1 MSRILTTRVPT
12 KKPVFKF
19 YRCEHDNFTQE
30 EIRGVV
36 KNIRADRSN
45 VTETGLSGL
54 HPYLIDSWS
63 ACQQNA
69 PHIVNDIDNNMMD
82 DRPDSQFMVVAAT
95 NIRFYCFLVDL
106 PVGHFNYRVPQN
118 ILKRTYIEDVYP
130 PKQDNLC
137 LFRCIVKGMRPL
149 ESLADREKR
158 VKLMWRI
165 FKASQIQP
173 VSSDSIIKNHRQ
185 VYLEDDLDYLYQ
197 DILDYKDLMRELPPD
212 HKWGGEQIQSALN
225 TMTGVTLKELDQ
237 VESFFNLHIDVFT
250 LTDNNEKQ
258 TKKRNQETV
267 ATSVRL
273 SDKPTEHTVSLL
285 IVEEEEEMPHYMLI
299 NDTKQLFKKLVCPH
313 CSAILKERRT
323 LKNHIEKCKEGR
335 VRHVYPGGFHKQPL
349 TIRDKLESVGVRL
362 PEHLAYYASFICFD
376 FESLM
381 KNLQGVNTDKTE
393 FISQHCPVSYALCD
407 SLGETLSRCHEDP
420 KQLMLWFVRDL
431 LTLRKKLVHNLTED
445 FRPVFD
451 DLNELLAESY
461 SEVQHLKENDP
472 CQGIDKEQEP
482 VEHRLA
488 ALNIKWAQ
496 EWYQNLVQIKKDVTK
511 YIKMV
516 PVLGYNSAHY
526 DINLIKQHL
535 ITLLMEDNR
544 GDRQPAFI
552 TENNMVEDHYPQ
564 DDNFEVCEGLQYP
577 EYEAEP
583 RDFGEINVIKQ
594 GGSYSQLV
602 VGQKFKFLDV
612 YKFQSPNTSLDQFMK
627 TYKAPVSKGVF
638 PYEYLTSETLHS
650 RDLPTI
656 EDFYSQLK
664 GKNLL
669 GDTKYERHRNYLEKV
684 IKVWHEQKCETLKD
698 FLLYY
703 NHLDVQPFA
712 LAVIQW
718 LKNFHLY
725 NEDGRANTKE
735 GVDVLKT
742 SIGIPGVAR
751 QLMYN
756 SASAQPGF
764 KGFMLFDEQ
773 NRDWDDRFRNNI
785 VGGPSVIYSFHHKAG
800 QTRLRDPVK
809 GKLCRSVLGL
819 DATALYASRIRKP
832 LPHGPAIR
840 YDPCDPPEGSTVDPG
855 ERWFQRKM
863 ACQMDSRVSMKFLV
877 EQGNPNYGPYP
888 DLKHL
893 YNQGRETKFGPFAVD
908 GVSYEQRTILEYN
921 GCWYHGCP
929 DCWAKKARTMPEQD
943 REQEFRYRRTQ
954 ARAKW
959 LEEKTGC
966 RVKQV
971 WGCDPEAMRYVW
983 GAHKLGSPFT
993 SQGRKLNEKV
1003 DQTKLLNG
1011 VCRGTFTGALE
1022 VDIQV
1027 PETHYKYFEE
1037 FSPLFITAEI
1047 KVEDLSPE
1055 QRDSLPDKVKSKV
1068 QLVPGMRAE
1077 KVLIDATLLKWYM
1090 EHSLVVS
1097 KVHCAVEFEYSPI
1110 FRDFIDTRTQKRR
1123 EASLAGNVSEA
1134 ALHKLIGN
1142 SAYGCTL
1149 LNKEKYVKIAYA
1161 DVKRLVTHHHKKGS
1175 FLRSRL
1181 LTPQLAEVD
1190 HEYAKVRHDIP
1201 IQLGYSI
1208 LQGGKQ
1214 RMLEFYYDCLDYYA
1228 DRDDWQLVEVD
1239 TDSQYLALS
1248 EPIDKAKMDANDLG
1262 YHPLMSIVRP
1272 EKMPEFKAMLYNRC
1286 HDDWEPRDSVHFF
1299 PRQCCRRHNKL
1310 DQKRPGLFKTEVWG
1324 TEITCACSKT
1334 YSVITC
1340 DPDPTHPSGF
1350 KEKISSKGVQGRALQ
1365 KILNECNTSFGQ
1377 LILEAQQGRPT
1388 RVTNV
1393 GFRTSDKQGIR
1404 TYRQQK
1410 NAINTRYMKLR
1421 KYGNNTAPILSVL
1434 TPYRSSQTTA
1444 RLPIRKT
1451 TEPVTGR
1458 KRRGAQPG
1466 SDSPSHKR
1474 SRRYN
1479 SSQSSD
1485 SDQEVRRE
1493 LGLNTNKL
1501 ITNSSES
1508 EGEDILFLDD
1518 GYQVG

>member
-1 MSRILTTRVPT
+1 MGVSRILTTRVPT
-12 KKPVFKF
+12 KTPVFKF

-30 EIRGVV
+30 EIQGVI
-36 KNIRADRSN
+36 KTIRADRSN

-69 PHIVNDIDNNMMD
+69 PMIVNDIDNNMMD

-106 PVGHFNYRVPQN
+106 PVGDRRYSVTY
-118 ILKRTYIEDVYP
+118 KRPYIEDVGP
-130 PKQDNLC
+130 MKHQANDNLC
-137 LFRCIVKGMRPL
+137 LFRCILKKLRPL
-149 ESLADREKR
+149 ENEEDRKLR
-158 VKLMWRI
+158 VNLMWRI
-165 FKASQIQP
+165 FRASHFSE
-173 VSSDSIIKNHRQ
+173 VKSDSIIKDHRQ
-185 VYLEDDLDYLYQ
+185 VIMDDDLDYVSTE
-197 DILDYKDLMRELPPD
+197 IVDYNDLLNQQLPTDNQWAAANIQEAIHDMRGVMLEELNKIENLFD
-212 HKWGGEQIQSALN
+212 
-225 TMTGVTLKELDQ
+225 
-237 VESFFNLHIDVFT
+237 LHIDVFALRDGT
-250 LTDNNEKQ
+250 PDDKMKGTQK
-258 TKKRNQETV
+258 TV
-267 ATSVRL
+267 ATVIRL
-273 SDKPTEHTVSLL
+273 SDRQTDRSVSLL
-285 IVEEEEEMPHYMLI
+285 LDTNENGAGHYYLVT
-299 NDTKQLFKKLVCPH
+299 DTKKLLQKLVCEH
-313 CSAILKERRT
+313 CGSIQ
-323 LKNHIEKCKEGR
+323 KNITQYKTHIAKCKEGR

-349 TIRDKLESVGVRL
+349 AIRDKLESVGVML
-362 PEHLAYYASFICFD
+362 PEHLAYYDQFICFD
-376 FESLM
+376 FESM
-381 KNLQGVNTDKTE
+381 FKNLEGVRTEKTE

-420 KQLMLWFVRDL
+420 KQLMVLFVRDL
-431 LTLRKKLVHNLTED
+431 LTLRKKLVQNLTDD

-461 SEVQHLKENDP
+461 REVQHVKENDP
-472 CQGIDKEQEP
+472 CQGIDKEQDP
-482 VEHRLA
+482 VEYRLA
-488 ALNIKWAQ
+488 TLNIKWAK
-496 EWYQNLVQIKKDVTK
+496 EWYQNLVQIKEDETK
-511 YIKMV
+511 YIKTV

-535 ITLLMEDNR
+535 ITLLMQDKRE
-544 GDRQPAFI
+544 DRQPPPFI
-552 TENNMVEDHYPQ
+552 TEANMVEDHYPQ
-564 DDNFEVCEGLQYP
+564 DDGFEVCEGLQYP

-594 GGSYSQLV
+594 GGSYTQLV
-602 VGQKFKFLDV
+602 VGHKFKFLDV
-612 YKFQSPNTSLDQFMK
+612 YKFQSPHTSLDQFMK

-669 GDTKYERHRNYLEKV
+669 GDSKFERHRNYIEKV
-684 IKVWHEQKCETLKD
+684 IKVWHDQKCETLKD
-698 FLLYY
+698 YLLYY
-703 NHLDVQPFA
+703 NRLDVQPFA

-742 SIGIPGVAR
+742 SIGIPGMAR

-764 KGFMLFDEQ
+764 KGFTLFDEQ

-840 YDPCDPPEGSTVDPG
+840 YDPCDPPEGSEDPG
-855 ERWFQRKM
+855 PWFQRKM

-877 EQGNPNYGPYP
+877 EQGNPDYSPYP

-908 GVSYEQRTILEYN
+908 GVSYDQRTILEYN

-929 DCWAKKARTMPEQD
+929 DCWAKKARTTPEQD

-954 ARAKW
+954 ARATW

-993 SQGRKLNEKV
+993 SQGRKLNDKV

-1011 VCRGTFTGALE
+1011 VCRGKFTGALE
-1022 VDIQV
+1022 VDIHV

-1055 QRDSLPDKVKSKV
+1055 QRDSLPDNLKSKV

-1077 KVLIDATLLKWYM
+1077 RVLIDATLLKWYM
-1090 EHSLVVS
+1090 EHGLVVS

-1110 FRDFIDTRTQKRR
+1110 FRDFIDTRTEKRR
-1123 EASLAGNVSEA
+1123 EATLAGNHSEA

-1161 DVKRLVTHHHKKGS
+1161 DVKHLVTRHHKKGS

-1190 HEYAKVRHDIP
+1190 HEYAKVKHDIP

-1214 RMLEFYYDCLDYYA
+1214 RMLEFYYDCLDYYV
-1228 DRDDWQLVEVD
+1228 DRDDFQLVEVD

-1262 YHPLMSIVRP
+1262 YHPLMSVVKP
-1272 EKMPEFKAMLYNRC
+1272 EKMAEFKAMLYNRC
-1286 HDDWEPRDSVHFF
+1286 HDNWEPRDSIHFF
-1299 PRQCCRRHNKL
+1299 PGNAA
-1310 DQKRPGLFKTEVWG
+1310 TG
-1324 TEITCACSKT
+1324 T
-1334 YSVITC
+1334 
-1340 DPDPTHPSGF
+1340 
-1350 KEKISSKGVQGRALQ
+1350 
-1365 KILNECNTSFGQ
+1365 TS
-1377 LILEAQQGRPT
+1377 
-1388 RVTNV
+1388 
-1393 GFRTSDKQGIR
+1393 
-1404 TYRQQK
+1404 
-1410 NAINTRYMKLR
+1410 
-1421 KYGNNTAPILSVL
+1421 
-1434 TPYRSSQTTA
+1434 
-1444 RLPIRKT
+1444 
-1451 TEPVTGR
+1451 
-1458 KRRGAQPG
+1458 
-1466 SDSPSHKR
+1466 
-1474 SRRYN
+1474 
-1479 SSQSSD
+1479 
-1485 SDQEVRRE
+1485 
-1493 LGLNTNKL
+1493 
-1501 ITNSSES
+1501 
-1508 EGEDILFLDD
+1508 
-1518 GYQVG
+1518 

>member
-1 MSRILTTRVPT
+1 MGVSRILTTRVPT

-30 EIRGVV
+30 EIQGVI

-54 HPYLIDSWS
+54 HPYMIDSWS

-106 PVGHFNYRVPQN
+106 PVGHYNYHLPKNVVHR
-118 ILKRTYIEDVYP
+118 KYIEDIYP
-130 PKQDNLC
+130 PSQDNLC
-137 LFRCIVKGMRPL
+137 LFRCIVKGMRPQ
-149 ESLADREKR
+149 ECLADREKR

-165 FKASQIQP
+165 FKASQIKP
-173 VSSDSIIKNHRQ
+173 VSSDSIIKYHRQ

-197 DILDYKDLMRELPPD
+197 DILDYKDLMRELPAD
-212 HKWGGEQIQSALN
+212 HKWGAEQIQSALN

-237 VESFFNLHIDVFT
+237 VESLFNLHVDVFT
-250 LTDNNEKQ
+250 LKDNDNKNLKQ
-258 TKKRNQETV
+258 KTV

-273 SDKPTEHTVSLL
+273 SDKPSDYTVSLL
-285 IVEEEEEMPHYMLI
+285 IVEENEQMPHYMLVT
-299 NDTKQLFKKLVCPH
+299 DTKELFKKLVCPH
-313 CSAILKERRT
+313 CSEILT
-323 LKNHIEKCKEGR
+323 QPTNLKRHIAKCQEGR

-349 TIRDKLESVGVRL
+349 AIIDKLESVGVRL
-362 PEHLAYYASFICFD
+362 PEHLAYYDQFITYD
-376 FESLM
+376 FESMFKHLE
-381 KNLQGVNTDKTE
+381 GANTEKTE

-407 SLGETLSRCHEDP
+407 SLGETLSLCHEDP
-420 KQLMLWFVRDL
+420 KQLMIWFVKDL

-461 SEVQHLKENDP
+461 SEVQDLKENDP
-472 CQGIDKEQEP
+472 CQGIDKEQAP

-526 DINLIKQHL
+526 DIILIKQHL

-577 EYEAEP
+577 EYEAET

-650 RDLPTI
+650 RDLPTT

-669 GDTKYERHRNYLEKV
+669 GDTKYERHRNYIEKV
-684 IKVWHEQKCETLKD
+684 IKVWHDQKCETLKD

-703 NHLDVQPFA
+703 NRLDVQPFA
-712 LAVIQW
+712 LAMIQW

-725 NEDGRANTKE
+725 QPDGRVNRKE

-764 KGFMLFDEQ
+764 KGFTLFDEQ
-773 NRDWDDRFRNNI
+773 NRDRDDRFRNNI

-809 GKLCRSVLGL
+809 GKLCRSVLGI

-840 YDPCDPPEGSTVDPG
+840 YDPCDPPEGSTDSDPG

-877 EQGNPNYGPYP
+877 EQGNPNYGAYP

-929 DCWAKKARTMPEQD
+929 DCWAKKARTTPEQD

-971 WGCDPEAMRYVW
+971 WGCDPKAMRYVW
-983 GAHKLGSPFT
+983 G
-993 SQGRKLNEKV
+993 
-1003 DQTKLLNG
+1003 
-1011 VCRGTFTGALE
+1011 GT
-1022 VDIQV
+1022 
-1027 PETHYKYFEE
+1027 
-1037 FSPLFITAEI
+1037 
-1047 KVEDLSPE
+1047 
-1055 QRDSLPDKVKSKV
+1055 
-1068 QLVPGMRAE
+1068 
-1077 KVLIDATLLKWYM
+1077 
-1090 EHSLVVS
+1090 
-1097 KVHCAVEFEYSPI
+1097 
-1110 FRDFIDTRTQKRR
+1110 
-1123 EASLAGNVSEA
+1123 
-1134 ALHKLIGN
+1134 
-1142 SAYGCTL
+1142 
-1149 LNKEKYVKIAYA
+1149 
-1161 DVKRLVTHHHKKGS
+1161 
-1175 FLRSRL
+1175 
-1181 LTPQLAEVD
+1181 
-1190 HEYAKVRHDIP
+1190 
-1201 IQLGYSI
+1201 
-1208 LQGGKQ
+1208 
-1214 RMLEFYYDCLDYYA
+1214 
-1228 DRDDWQLVEVD
+1228 
-1239 TDSQYLALS
+1239 
-1248 EPIDKAKMDANDLG
+1248 
-1262 YHPLMSIVRP
+1262 
-1272 EKMPEFKAMLYNRC
+1272 
-1286 HDDWEPRDSVHFF
+1286 
-1299 PRQCCRRHNKL
+1299 
-1310 DQKRPGLFKTEVWG
+1310 
-1324 TEITCACSKT
+1324 
-1334 YSVITC
+1334 
-1340 DPDPTHPSGF
+1340 
-1350 KEKISSKGVQGRALQ
+1350 
-1365 KILNECNTSFGQ
+1365 
-1377 LILEAQQGRPT
+1377 
-1388 RVTNV
+1388 
-1393 GFRTSDKQGIR
+1393 
-1404 TYRQQK
+1404 
-1410 NAINTRYMKLR
+1410 
-1421 KYGNNTAPILSVL
+1421 
-1434 TPYRSSQTTA
+1434 
-1444 RLPIRKT
+1444 
-1451 TEPVTGR
+1451 
-1458 KRRGAQPG
+1458 
-1466 SDSPSHKR
+1466 
-1474 SRRYN
+1474 
-1479 SSQSSD
+1479 
-1485 SDQEVRRE
+1485 
-1493 LGLNTNKL
+1493 
-1501 ITNSSES
+1501 
-1508 EGEDILFLDD
+1508 
-1518 GYQVG
+1518 

>member
-12 KKPVFKF
+12 KKPVYKF

-30 EIRGVV
+30 EIQGVI
-36 KNIRADRSN
+36 KNIRSDRSN

-63 ACQQNA
+63 ACRQNA
-69 PHIVNDIDNNMMD
+69 PHIVNDIENNMMD

-106 PVGHFNYRVPQN
+106 PVGHFNYHITKYVVHR
-118 ILKRTYIEDVYP
+118 KYIEDIYP
-130 PKQDNLC
+130 PSQDNLC
-137 LFRCIVKGMRPL
+137 LFRCIVKGMRPQ
-149 ESLADREKR
+149 ECLADREKR

-165 FKASQIQP
+165 FKASQFQP

-185 VYLEDDLDYLYQ
+185 VFLDDDLDYLYQ
-197 DILDYKDLMRELPPD
+197 DILDYKDLMRELPAD
-212 HKWGGEQIQSALN
+212 HKWGGEQIQTALN

-237 VESFFNLHIDVFT
+237 VEVLFNLHIDVFT
-250 LTDNNEKQ
+250 LKDNTNKNVD
-258 TKKRNQETV
+258 KKTM

-273 SDKPTEHTVSLL
+273 SDKPSDYTVSLL
-285 IVEEEEEMPHYMLI
+285 IVEADEQMPHYMLVT
-299 NDTKQLFKKLVCPH
+299 DTTELFKKLVCPH
-313 CSAILKERRT
+313 CSAILKHPRT
-323 LKNHIEKCKEGR
+323 LKKHIEKCQEGR

-349 TIRDKLESVGVRL
+349 GIKEKLESVGVRL
-362 PEHLAYYASFICFD
+362 PEHLAYYDQFICYD
-376 FESLM
+376 FESMFKKLE
-381 KNLQGVNTDKTE
+381 GVRSKKTE

-420 KQLMLWFVRDL
+420 KQLMVWFVRDL

-451 DLNELLAESY
+451 DLNDLLAESY
-461 SEVQHLKENDP
+461 REVQHVKENDP
-472 CQGIDKEQEP
+472 CEGIDKEQQP

-488 ALNIKWAQ
+488 SLNTKWAN
-496 EWYQNLVQIKKDVTK
+496 EWYQNLVQIKKDVVK
-511 YIKMV
+511 YIKTV

-535 ITLLMEDNR
+535 ITLLMEDKR
-544 GDRQPAFI
+544 EDRQPAFI
-552 TENNMVEDHYPQ
+552 TEDNTVEDHYPQ
-564 DDNFEVCEGLQYP
+564 DDGFEVCEGLQYP

-594 GGSYSQLV
+594 GGSYTQLV
-602 VGQKFKFLDV
+602 VGHKLKFLDV
-612 YKFQSPNTSLDQFMK
+612 YKFQSPHTSLDQFMK

-669 GDTKYERHRNYLEKV
+669 GDSKFERHRNYLEKV
-684 IKVWHEQKCETLKD
+684 IKVWHAQKCETLKD

-703 NHLDVQPFA
+703 NRLDVQPFA

-725 NEDGRANTKE
+725 QADGRANTKE

-840 YDPCDPPEGSTVDPG
+840 YDPCDPPEGSTDAG

-877 EQGNPNYGPYP
+877 EQGNPDYGPYP

-929 DCWAKKARTMPEQD
+929 DCWAKKPRTTPEQD

-993 SQGRKLNEKV
+993 SQGRKLNDKV
-1003 DQTKLLNG
+1003 DQTQLLNG
-1011 VCRGTFTGALE
+1011 VCRGKFTGALE
-1022 VDIQV
+1022 VDIHV

-1055 QRDSLPDKVKSKV
+1055 QRQSLPDKVKSKV

-1077 KVLIDATLLKWYM
+1077 RVLIDASLLKWYM
-1090 EHSLVVS
+1090 EHGLVVS

-1123 EASLAGNVSEA
+1123 EATLAGNHSEA

-1161 DVKRLVTHHHKKGS
+1161 DVKRLVTHHHKKSS

-1190 HEYAKVRHDIP
+1190 HEYAKVKHDIP

-1208 LQGGKQ
+1208 LQGGKH
-1214 RMLEFYYDCLDYYA
+1214 RMLEFYFDCLDYYV
-1228 DRDDWQLVEVD
+1228 DRDDFQLVEVD

-1262 YHPLMSIVRP
+1262 YHPQMSVVRP
-1272 EKMPEFKAMLYNRC
+1272 EKMAEFKAMLYNRC
-1286 HDDWEPRDSVHFF
+1286 HDNWEPLDSIHFS
-1299 PRQCCRRHNKL
+1299 PRQCCHRHNKL

-1334 YSVITC
+1334 C

-1350 KEKISSKGVQGRALQ
+1350 KEKISSKGIQGRAL
-1365 KILNECNTSFGQ
+1365 NTVLKEANKSFGE
-1377 LILEAQQGRPT
+1377 LILQAQQGEPT
-1388 RVTNV
+1388 QVTNM
-1393 GFRTSDKQGIR
+1393 GFRTSDKEGIR
-1404 TYRQQK
+1404 TYRQKK
-1410 NAINTRYMKLR
+1410 NAINTRYMKRR
-1421 KYGNNTAPILSVL
+1421 KFGNNTKPIMSTL
-1434 TPYRSSQTTA
+1434 TPFRSVCKKRCVQEKPQITSA
-1444 RLPIRKT
+1444 
-1451 TEPVTGR
+1451 
-1458 KRRGAQPG
+1458 KRRRLYIADSQASSAQT
-1466 SDSPSHKR
+1466 
-1474 SRRYN
+1474 N
-1479 SSQSSD
+1479 
-1485 SDQEVRRE
+1485 DQEPEDEVRRE
-1493 LGLNTNKL
+1493 LGLDTDNL
-1501 ITNSSES
+1501 IQGSD
-1508 EGEDILFLDD
+1508 GEDGEILELED
-1518 GYQVG
+1518 GYAY